1 MQQSDGKKRVIDN
14 ARRTGDNV
22 HVQMLETIFTVS
34 DDFIA
39 SVIRDVLLKVSERC
53 PDPKASIPSW
63 IQVRVGTDDLPDAYR
78 GHPVRHERT
87 AWRPR
92 WLHSTASPLLE
103 WP

>member
-1 MQQSDGKKRVIDN
+1 
-14 ARRTGDNV
+14 
-22 HVQMLETIFTVS
+22 MLETIFTVS

-87 AWRPR
+87 AWRR
-92 WLHSTASPLLE
+92 CTSSMSAFVTALDSSVMLSLTTPSASSPSF
-103 WP
+103 